1 MIEYHP
7 CSEIFPMMRE
17 HEFNFLK
24 ENILQEGL
32 LEPIVLY
39 QDKILDGR
47 NRYRAC
53 LDTGVEPEFISYEG
67 NNPLSYSISLNLH
80 RRHLTSGQRAILA
93 VEIMGMFEEEAKQNQ
108 RNAGIKFGRGKK
120 NREQL
125 TQKIDEPILKPNERT
140 SAHRAAQMLR
150 TNRAYVHVAKKIMS
164 SPTLFQEVKSGNM
177 SLVEAIKIH
186 TRENKVKPSPLSGKY
201 SVIYA
206 DPPWGFSTATNAQK
220 MVNNHYPTMNQ
231 EQLLALAP
239 KVKRISEKEC
249 VLFLWTINSHLKD
262 AIHLIE
268 EWGFTYR
275 SSIVWRKNKGNQGRS
290 GFRIFHE
297 LLLIGWKGKP
307 DHEPAV
313 WFPSI
318 IEHKTLGHSVKPP
331 IFRKMI
337 EDLYPDVQRLEMF
350 SRQSNVGWI
359 SWGNEAL

>member
-1 MIEYHP
+1 
-7 CSEIFPMMRE
+7 MRE

-47 NRYRAC
+47 NRYKAC
-53 LDTGVEPEFISYEG
+53 LELGIEPKFILYEG
-67 NNPLSYSISLNLH
+67 SNPLSYSISLNLH

-108 RNAGIKFGRGKK
+108 RNAGVKFGRGKK

-125 TQKIDEPILKPNERT
+125 SQKIDEPILKPNERK
-140 SAHRAAQMLR
+140 SAHKAALMLK

-164 SPTLFQEVKSGNM
+164 SPVLFQKVKSGSM
-177 SLVEAIKIH
+177 SLVEAIRIH
-186 TRENKVKPSPLSGKY
+186 TRNNKVKPSPLSGKY

-206 DPPWGFSTATNAQK
+206 DPPWSFSTATNAQK
-220 MVNNHYPTMNQ
+220 MNQNHYPTL
-231 EQLLALAP
+231 EQKQLIAMAP
-239 KVKRISEKEC
+239 KVKKVCEKDC

-262 AIHLIE
+262 AIHLME

-275 SSIVWRKNKGNQGRS
+275 SSIVWEKNKGNQGRS

-297 LLLIGWKGKP
+297 MLLIGWKGKP
-307 DHEPAV
+307 DHDPDV
-313 WFPSI
+313 WFRSI
-318 IEHKTLGHSVKPP
+318 VEHKTLGHSVKPP
-331 IFRKMI
+331 IFYEMI
-337 EDLYPDVQRLEMF
+337 EALYPDAKRLEMF
-350 SRQSNVGWI
+350 SRKKRTGWN
-359 SWGNEAL
+359 SWGNEPLL